1 MLATPDSTTG
11 EDGVL
16 FLGEIYNLR
25 LDADLVTLSACETG
39 LGKISRGEG
48 IIGLTRA
55 LLYAGARN
63 VMVSLWKV
71 ADASTGDLMVNFY
84 TNILEARKNT
94 RISAAMREAK
104 LSMIKDQKYANPYY
118 WSPFIMV
125 GR

>member
-1 MLATPDSTTG
+1 
-11 EDGVL
+11 VL

-104 LSMIKDQKYANPYY
+104 LSMIKEQKYANPYY